1 MNSTTAHQQQY
12 ARQPTTGF
20 ALITQLLLLIVAINW
35 LIIVDYFKAVYSKA
49 SSTDLVKKNL
59 FDSVNWFDNKS
70 T

>member
-35 LIIVDYFKAVYSKA
+35 LIIVDYFKA
-49 SSTDLVKKNL
+49 SSTDLVKKKL
-59 FDSVNWFDNKS
+59 IW
-70 T
+70 